1 MGAAQGSRR
10 DGGRSSAGGVVIGT
24 SRPASTAKGDH
35 GLPKCPREPPPP
47 PPQEDQAPPQF
58 LCPISLEL
66 MRDPV
71 LTETGQTYERRNIQA
86 WFSRGNRTDPMTLL
100 TLRNTRLRHNHA
112 RAARIRDWL
121 RRVAAQ
127 KQKEAKRAKI
137 GSTSVVISRSG
148 VGVTSKTKLSG
159 VSERRKQ
166 PERKPQFLWLR
177 CGVCTYKNPPKTA
190 RCELCNTDLSKNSAP
205 ARQPTPPGPKS
216 ELDERLRVAA
226 ANENR
231 LVNEKRLQTER
242 SRIASLLSRG
252 PVERKA
258 RVHPASHG
266 VKIACIACTY
276 LNPPSARVC
285 GVCSSD
291 LPTRGP
297 PENHNVVP
305 FLPVAMQNAGVS
317 GPSTRTDGKNATTRP
332 DEIGIYAWSVQ
343 DVEIFVSNMA
353 SSHGSVW
360 REYAEGLAEEG
371 VDGPVLLK
379 FLDLNEAM
387 QFGFGMDD
395 AKVLSRALHGELAKR

>member
-10 DGGRSSAGGVVIGT
+10 DGEELGGRCGHWDISSRINCKGRPWPPKMPARAAT
-24 SRPASTAKGDH
+24 AAASR
-35 GLPKCPREPPPP
+35 
-47 PPQEDQAPPQF
+47 DQAPPQF

-166 PERKPQFLWLR
+166 PERKPRFLWLR

-205 ARQPTPPGPKS
+205 ARQPTPPGPKANLTS
-216 ELDERLRVAA
+216 VCALRLPRRAV
-226 ANENR
+226 
-231 LVNEKRLQTER
+231 
-242 SRIASLLSRG
+242 
-252 PVERKA
+252 
-258 RVHPASHG
+258 
-266 VKIACIACTY
+266 
-276 LNPPSARVC
+276 
-285 GVCSSD
+285 
-291 LPTRGP
+291 LPTKSDCRQRD
-297 PENHNVVP
+297 
-305 FLPVAMQNAGVS
+305 L
-317 GPSTRTDGKNATTRP
+317 
-332 DEIGIYAWSVQ
+332 
-343 DVEIFVSNMA
+343 A
-353 SSHGSVW
+353 SP
-360 REYAEGLAEEG
+360 RC
-371 VDGPVLLK
+371 
-379 FLDLNEAM
+379 
-387 QFGFGMDD
+387 
-395 AKVLSRALHGELAKR
+395 